1 MSQSTP
7 TVPAAAN
14 HTGLLITLTIIA
26 ALGGLLFGY
35 DSAVIS
41 GATES
46 IKMNFVAQMGLA
58 EEARLSLEAED
69 TSLNSAA
76 SLITDPRRDFHQI
89 SRADVSAWERAA
101 EAQ

>member
-1 MSQSTP
+1 MSQATSSG
-7 TVPAAAN
+7 PAASE

-46 IKMNFVAQMGLA
+46 IKQNFVAPMGLT
-58 EEARLSLEAED
+58 EAPRLS
-69 TSLNSAA
+69 
-76 SLITDPRRDFHQI
+76 
-89 SRADVSAWERAA
+89 SRAPAHRAGSAGEAGCRHGRRGRAV
-101 EAQ
+101 